1 MNRFDIIS
9 LEKAKELANRQGYI
23 LVDMRSRYDYDM
35 GHIENAIN
43 IPEANLSK
51 INTFN
56 RKEYTW
62 ILYCKRGG
70 LSFKLAGD
78 MAREGYKV
86 LAVAGGFR

>member
-9 LEKAKELANRQGYI
+9 LEKAKELASQPGYI
-23 LVDMRSRYDYDM
+23 LVDMRSRQEFDR

-43 IPEANLSK
+43 ISNANLSK

-56 RKEYTW
+56 RKNYTW

-70 LSFKLAGD
+70 LSFRLARD
-78 MAREGYKV
+78 MARDGYKV
-86 LAVAGGFR
+86 LAVAGGYE